1 MVPHRLRLS
10 SLSLSLPQ
18 DCAKPPSY
26 PPVQRSEGR
35 LMTVLEIL
43 KPASSRAVHVFDDYL
58 KASPVVAL
66 RLSPDRVLQLLQA
79 LRAWPFQPL
88 LEVVPEEVKPGLLH
102 PGIHDPRLL
111 RMKRQSGFRRP
122 SLHLFKR
129 FFGFSSAPAHNDKVI
144 RVSHHLVSKL
154 GHLVVKLVQVD
165 VTQQRADHRS
175 LRRPSF
181 GAPAHHRVHHFLRQ
195 VPSQHLYHSSIRHF
209 LLHSRHQP
217 LVRDRVEVA
226 LQVRI
231 YNPVIPCFKQ
241 SVHSPKRS
249 FASSL
254 RSESVTLF
262 GKIPLKDRLQY
273 VSQCGLRY
281 PVAHR
286 RDSQRPLLAAPGF
299 LYPRSLYRSRPISS
313 ACKLRGH
320 LRQVLDQLALE
331 HLDRLVVYSCSAF
344 S

>member
-58 KASPVVAL
+58 KASSVVAL

-88 LEVVPEEVKPGLLH
+88 LEVVPEEVKPGLIH

-129 FFGFSSAPAHNDKVI
+129 FFG
-144 RVSHHLVSKL
+144 
-154 GHLVVKLVQVD
+154 
-165 VTQQRADHRS
+165 
-175 LRRPSF
+175 SF
-181 GAPAHHRVHHFLRQ
+181 AAPAHHRVHHFLRQ

-331 HLDRLVVYSCSAF
+331 HLD
-344 S
+344 